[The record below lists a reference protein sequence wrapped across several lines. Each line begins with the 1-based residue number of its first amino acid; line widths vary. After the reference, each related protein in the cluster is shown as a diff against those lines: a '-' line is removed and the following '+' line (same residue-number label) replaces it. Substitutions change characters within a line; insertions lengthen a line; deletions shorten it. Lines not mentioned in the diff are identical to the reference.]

1 MYRYIFFDLD
11 GTLTDPR
18 EGITKSVQYALG
30 RMGIV
35 EEDLTKL
42 EPFIGPPLL
51 SSFMEYYHFSAERA
65 REAVEYYREYFSV
78 TGVLQN
84 LLLDGVPELLADLKA
99 HGKVLATASSKPEP
113 FVRQILAHFQVDSY
127 FDYICGGSMDE
138 SRINKE
144 DVIEELIRRMELP
157 KEEWNRILMVGD
169 RRHDVEGA
177 AHFGIPCLGLSI
189 GFAAEGELE
198 KAGAVAIVG
207 SMEEV
212 GAYILGKDVS
222 DMDREGQTRQ
232 HE

>member
-1 MYRYIFFDLD
+1 MYQYIFFDLD

-30 RMGIV
+30 RMGIM

-51 SSFMEYYHFSAERA
+51 SSFMEYYDFSLERA
-65 REAVEYYREYFSV
+65 REAVEYYREYFSG
-78 TGVLQN
+78 TGVYQN
-84 LLLDGVPELLADLKA
+84 VLLEGVPELLADLKA
-99 HGKVLATASSKPEP
+99 HGKVIATASSKPEP
-113 FVRQILAHFQVDSY
+113 FVRLILEHFQVDLY

-138 SRINKE
+138 SRISKE
-144 DVIEELIRRMELP
+144 DVIGELLRRMKLP
-157 KEEWNRILMVGD
+157 KEEWKKILMVGD

-177 AHFGIPCLGLSI
+177 AHFGIPCLGLSM

-198 KAGAVAIVG
+198 KAGAAGIVG

-212 GAYILGKDVS
+212 GAYILKGDVS
-222 DMDREGQTRQ
+222 CRKTQGVLRDQ
-232 HE
+232 